1 MTKRRVA
8 VLGGGNGGRTAAV
21 EFALGG
27 HDVTLYEVPEFAAGL
42 QDIARTG
49 HITAVGQIVGTAP
62 VRVETD
68 LRSAVAGAEAVF
80 IVVPTNHQ
88 RTFAHLLAPVLPGD
102 ANVVL
107 MPGSLGSLE
116 VARLLPTSVTVSEIA
131 ALPYATRITGPT
143 EVTVFGRRRI
153 VSAGTFPADRSERVA
168 PVLDDLY
175 PGIDIMPNVL
185 AAGLSNPNPT
195 LHCLGVLL
203 SASRIEYSHG
213 EFYYYEEG
221 MTPHVCQAIEAIDAE
236 RLAIGEAFGIELLSL
251 KDTYPVMGYGP
262 SGDTFWSVIR
272 GVAAL
277 NGIKGPTQI
286 DSRYLTEDV
295 PVGLTIY
302 SQLGR
307 QAGVA
312 PVLMESVIHLTQALL
327 GTDFG
332 DDRRTLQRCGLAG
345 MDRDAILE
353 YVTTGGGPCE
363 RRAAVRGRGPRDA
376 VAQRQAGRALPL
388 PHPDRRGHGCALRR
402 QRGPDH
408 RRCPARRCGGRRRA
422 GEGRPDPGVVR
433 GPCGRHRAGV
443 QRRGSR
449 R

>member
-1 MTKRRVA
+1 MTTRRVA
-8 VLGGGNGGRTAAV
+8 VLGAGNGGRTAAA

-27 HDVTLYEVPEFAAGL
+27 HDVTLYEVPEFAASL
-42 QDIARTG
+42 QDIARAG
-49 HITAVGQIVGTAP
+49 HITAVGQIAGTAP
-62 VRVETD
+62 VRVESD
-68 LRSAVAGAEAVF
+68 LAAAVAGADVVF
-80 IVVPTNHQ
+80 VVVPTNHQ
-88 RTFAHLLAPVLPGD
+88 RTFAGLLAPVLPDG
-102 ANVVL
+102 ALVVL

-116 VARLLPTSVTVSEIA
+116 IAQLLPNATVSEIA

-153 VSAGTFPADRSERVA
+153 VSAGTFPAVRSEQVA
-168 PVLDDLY
+168 TVLDDLY
-175 PGIDIMPNVL
+175 PGIEIMPNVL

-262 SGDTFWSVIR
+262 RGDTFWSVIR

-277 NGIKGPTQI
+277 NGIKGPSQI

-307 QAGVA
+307 QVETA
-312 PVLMESVIHLTQALL
+312 PVLMESVIHLTTALL
-327 GTDFG
+327 GTDFS
-332 DDRRTLQRCGLAG
+332 DDRRTLQRCGLDG
-345 MDRDAILE
+345 MDRDQILE
-353 YVTTGGGPCE
+353 YVTTGT
-363 RRAAVRGRGPRDA
+363 R
-376 VAQRQAGRALPL
+376 
-388 PHPDRRGHGCALRR
+388 
-402 QRGPDH
+402 
-408 RRCPARRCGGRRRA
+408 
-422 GEGRPDPGVVR
+422 
-433 GPCGRHRAGV
+433 
-443 QRRGSR
+443 
-449 R
+449 

>member
-1 MTKRRVA
+1 MNKRAVT
-8 VLGGGNGGRTAAV
+8 VLGAGNGGRTAAA
-21 EFALGG
+21 EFAIGG

-42 QDIARTG
+42 DGIARAG
-49 HITAVGQIVGTAP
+49 HITAIGEIAGTAP

-68 LRSAVAGAEAVF
+68 LAAAVKEADAVF
-80 IVVPTNHQ
+80 VVVPTNHQ
-88 RTFAHLLAPVLPGD
+88 RTFARLLAPVLPAG

-116 VARLLPTSVTVSEIA
+116 VAALLPNATVSEIA
-131 ALPYATRITGPT
+131 ALPYATRITGAT

-153 VSAGTFPADRSERVA
+153 VSVGVFPAARTEDVA
-168 PVLDDLY
+168 AILDDLY
-175 PGIDIMPNVL
+175 PGIDVMPNVL

-195 LHCLGVLL
+195 LHCLGVLM

-236 RLAIGEAFGIELLSL
+236 RLAIGQAFGIDLLSL
-251 KDTYPVMGYGP
+251 KDTYAVMGYGP

-277 NGIKGPTQI
+277 NGIKGPSQI

-302 SQLGR
+302 AELGR
-307 QAGVA
+307 QVGTA
-312 PVLMESVIHLTQALL
+312 PVLMESVINLTGALL
-327 GTDFG
+327 GTDFA
-332 DDRRTLQRCGLAG
+332 DDRRTLERCGLAG

-353 YVTTGGGPCE
+353 YVTTGTT
-363 RRAAVRGRGPRDA
+363 
-376 VAQRQAGRALPL
+376 
-388 PHPDRRGHGCALRR
+388 
-402 QRGPDH
+402 
-408 RRCPARRCGGRRRA
+408 
-422 GEGRPDPGVVR
+422 
-433 GPCGRHRAGV
+433 
-443 QRRGSR
+443 
-449 R
+449 